1 METNSDRHESL
12 SGIARQQGRPV
23 VSLLVDI
30 EKKAGTA
37 GKRTLGF
44 LQNLEC
50 LRLPQYSRGDTK
62 ATDGR
67 VKVLRENIDA
77 TRDFQ
82 YLALSYT
89 WNPSKHESKE
99 KGSYHVQE
107 RDSEEFK
114 PSEVRNC
121 ALDRIFHYMRAIN
134 VHHLWID
141 QHSIVQETGS
151 CDDPVCVQHP
161 ACIKRREGFTVMDL
175 VYKLSNHPIGLLA
188 RPIESKWEMELL
200 SNILQGNLTM
210 GDESN
215 VQLSPKL
222 KLWKVWKAVDLLRR
236 ITSDDWW
243 CRGWIF
249 QENYKAGTYM
259 KLLIRHPKKLELQ
272 KSSWYGVFGG
282 VDGELCIRSVQFFKE
297 ATRLCLASLRHI
309 DEHQGSPVPRW
320 MRKKKNGLQKILNRA
335 GRYQYLLTYSQPM
348 TPRIIADI
356 DKKSITKPWD
366 MLAIVA
372 NSCGY
377 AIRFNAEKLRGS
389 EASLSLSILAQ
400 CLLNGE
406 VLHNGGPPIS
416 GAADLTVPA
425 YLERALFSGFYR
437 NTPKY
442 NLTLNKSCRF
452 IDASFS
458 ESGIRTHGHIWK
470 LGKVIN
476 TRNWPVRDA
485 WVDVR
490 HGKLELI
497 QRRRLAYMAEWL
509 EGECHGNLAD
519 SIRNYLSRDTRLA
532 GVSEDRMSFT
542 ERYMRAMAVEIADVI
557 ERGDPLALGCLWDT
571 SCPEGYSPYMAVFV
585 RGDRDGYDGE
595 VFAFTASRPEDA
607 SSDEFDL
614 NDLDRHVSFEVA
626 VEGKI
631 QGQNRLVPTLRI
643 RRWLP
648 GMCFFRGVPRE
659 EVVFPWP
666 SDLKGIIA

>member
-1 METNSDRHESL
+1 METNTDRRDSL
-12 SGIARQQGRPV
+12 FGIARQQGQPV

-30 EKKAGTA
+30 ENKAGTA
-37 GKRTLGF
+37 EKRTLGF
-44 LQNLEC
+44 VQNLEC
-50 LRLPQYSRGDTK
+50 LRLPQCSRGDTK
-62 ATDGR
+62 ATAGR
-67 VKVLRENIDA
+67 VKVFRENIDA

-82 YLALSYT
+82 FLALSYT
-89 WNPSKHESKE
+89 WQPSVHECKE

-114 PSEVRNC
+114 PSKVRNC

-134 VHHLWID
+134 IHHLWID
-141 QHSIVQETGS
+141 QHSIVQETGG
-151 CDDPVCVQHP
+151 CDDPICVHP
-161 ACIKRREGFTVMDL
+161 ACIQRREGFTVMDL
-175 VYKLSNHPIGLLA
+175 VYKLSNHPVGLLA
-188 RPIESKWEMELL
+188 RPIKSAWELKLL
-200 SNILQGNLTM
+200 SNLLQGNLTM
-210 GDESN
+210 GGESN
-215 VQLSPKL
+215 VRLSPKL
-222 KLWKVWKAVDLLRR
+222 DPREIWMVVDLLRR

-249 QENYKAGTYM
+249 QENYKAGTDM
-259 KLLIRHPKKLELQ
+259 RLLIKHPEKLESL
-272 KSSWYGVFGG
+272 KRSWHQVFGD
-282 VDGELCIRSVQFFKE
+282 VDGELCILSVQLFEK
-297 ATRLCLASLRHI
+297 ATHLCLASLRRI
-309 DEHQGSPVPRW
+309 DEHQGTLPRW
-320 MRKKKNGLQKILNRA
+320 MRKRKRVLHKILHRA
-335 GRYQYLLTYSQPM
+335 GRYKYLLTRSQPM
-348 TPRIIADI
+348 TPRIVADI

-377 AIRFNAEKLRGS
+377 AVRFNAEKLRRS

-416 GAADLTVPA
+416 GAADLTVPE

-452 IDASFS
+452 IDARFS
-458 ESGIRTHGHIWK
+458 ESGIHTHGHIWK

-476 TRNWPVRDA
+476 TRDWPVQGE
-485 WVDVR
+485 WVDVP
-490 HGKLELI
+490 HGKLDLI
-497 QRRRLAYMAEWL
+497 QRRRLAYLAEWL
-509 EGECHGNLAD
+509 REEGHRNLAVRICD
-519 SIRNYLSRDTRLA
+519 YLGRDTSLA
-532 GVSEDRMSFT
+532 GVSEGQMSFT
-542 ERYMRAMAVEIADVI
+542 ERYMRAMAVEIADAI
-557 ERGDPLALGCLWDT
+557 ARGDPLALGCLWDT
-571 SCPEGYSPYMAVFV
+571 SGSWRYSSYMAVFV
-585 RGDRDGYDGE
+585 WGDRDGYAGE

-626 VEGKI
+626 VEGKT
-631 QGQNRLVPTLRI
+631 QGQNWLVPTLKI

-648 GMCFFRGVPRE
+648 GMCFFIRVPRE